1 MATPYQFFGIF
12 LVYAV
17 SSLAVFI
24 DEATA
29 SAFSAA
35 VGIALCMQ
43 KNIIIG
49 KGDPWW
55 KQRARTCYS
64 LPIANVV
71 NVV

>member
-1 MATPYQFFGIF
+1 VAIPHQFLCIF

-24 DEATA
+24 AEA

-43 KNIIIG
+43 K
-49 KGDPWW
+49 
-55 KQRARTCYS
+55 T
-64 LPIANVV
+64 
-71 NVV
+71 